1 MGMWNRAAE
10 TLSRDEYA
18 KIQLEGL
25 KKSLC
30 RVWTNDFYRSRL
42 QRGGIGSPED
52 VQSLDDLAKM
62 PFFTKDD
69 FREAYPLKMS
79 CVDRKDLM
87 EFHMSSGSTGTP
99 VVMAYTKNDLLQ
111 WAECMARCYSMAGLE
126 KGDAVQIM
134 PTFGLFNGGFGC
146 YHGARK
152 AQLFTIPASSG
163 NTDRQIRLMRDFK
176 TKGFISVV
184 SYVPRII
191 EKLDADPSGDHD
203 IPSLRVGI
211 FGSETFSDEMRKKI
225 ESRLH
230 IECFD
235 IYGMTETG
243 GIGTTGQDCRAHA
256 GIHVWEDQYITEIID
271 PVTGKVLPDGEYG
284 EIVFTSLTREA
295 MPIIR
300 YRTHDITRILSRE
313 KCACG
318 RTSLRIDRITGRTDD
333 MLIVKGV
340 NFYPR
345 QVEQALM
352 GIPGVRDEFQI
363 ILEEHNGMT
372 DVTVNVEADP
382 GVTGHTVAKHLR
394 ERLGFLPKGDVFPVG
409 TLPRTEGKA
418 KRVIRRKLD

>member
-1 MGMWNRAAE
+1 MMKYWNRKAE
-10 TLSRDEYA
+10 TLSRDELA
-18 KIQLEGL
+18 AIQFAGL
-25 KKSLC
+25 KKSLR
-30 RVWTNDFYRSRL
+30 RVWSNDFYRNRL
-42 QRGGIGSPED
+42 KAGGFGSPD
-52 VQSLDDLAKM
+52 DIKSLDDLSSI

-69 FREAYPLKMS
+69 FRDAYPLAMS
-79 CVDRKDLM
+79 TVNRNELR

-99 VVMAYTKNDLLQ
+99 VVMAYTKGDLIQ
-111 WAECMARCYSMAGLE
+111 WAECMARCYTMAGLGE
-126 KGDAVQIM
+126 GDPLQII

-152 AQLFTIPASSG
+152 AGLFVIPASSG
-163 NTDRQIRLMRDFK
+163 NTERQIRLMRDFRA
-176 TKGFISVV
+176 KGFVSVV

-191 EKLDADPSGDHD
+191 ELLDAEKTGDKD

-211 FGSETFSDEMRKKI
+211 FGSETFSAAMRKRI
-225 ESRLH
+225 EERLH

-243 GIGTTGQDCRAHA
+243 GIGTTGMDCKAHE
-256 GIHVWEDQYITEIID
+256 GLHVWEDQYITEIID

-284 EIVFTSLTREA
+284 EVVFTSLTREA
-295 MPIIR
+295 MPIVR
-300 YRTHDITRILSRE
+300 YRTHDISRIVSRE

-345 QVEQALM
+345 QVEQALLE
-352 GIPGVRDEFQI
+352 IPGVKDEFQI
-363 ILEEHNGMT
+363 VLEERDGMT
-372 DVTVNVEADP
+372 DVTVNVEAEP
-382 GVTGHTVAKHLR
+382 SVTGHMVAKHLR
-394 ERLGFLPKGDVFPVG
+394 ERLGFLPKGDVFPPG

-418 KRVIRRKLD
+418 KRVIKK